1 MFSVD
6 IVICSMNINCPEIKT
21 IKLLSVFSSAFF
33 LLVQYPFNR
42 KWRETEKWTWTR
54 AKQTYSENNKSLKK
68 EKKKSVYNYDLILF
82 NHIVLAWF
90 SFDSL
95 TFFDAL
101 TSLPNLFELKPI
113 QICSVMFCLE
123 NWQNLTRLI
132 VSSNKFH
139 LTDLKIQ

>member
-1 MFSVD
+1 
-6 IVICSMNINCPEIKT
+6 MNMNKGQTNLLRKQQIIK
-21 IKLLSVFSSAFF
+21 K
-33 LLVQYPFNR
+33 R
-42 KWRETEKWTWTR
+42 
-54 AKQTYSENNKSLKK
+54 
-68 EKKKSVYNYDLILF
+68 KKKSVYNYDLILF

-123 NWQNLTRLI
+123 N
-132 VSSNKFH
+132 
-139 LTDLKIQ
+139 